1 MRIVLAGHQPC
12 QVQGRGV
19 EALVES
25 AVEDLGMGF
34 WFGGKRGVVQE
45 AYLLATMNFRL
56 SHPQLPF
63 WQISHLLSRRPP
75 PCGRSTRAFLI
86 PGEGW
91 CIIHSHSRVWGW
103 ARTAVLRER
112 CSIDGSQ
119 RD

>member
-63 WQISHLLSRRPP
+63 WQISGGVLLQLHTLKSLGKPLARKPAFRRATSGEFA
-75 PCGRSTRAFLI
+75 PCN
-86 PGEGW
+86 
-91 CIIHSHSRVWGW
+91 
-103 ARTAVLRER
+103 
-112 CSIDGSQ
+112 
-119 RD
+119 